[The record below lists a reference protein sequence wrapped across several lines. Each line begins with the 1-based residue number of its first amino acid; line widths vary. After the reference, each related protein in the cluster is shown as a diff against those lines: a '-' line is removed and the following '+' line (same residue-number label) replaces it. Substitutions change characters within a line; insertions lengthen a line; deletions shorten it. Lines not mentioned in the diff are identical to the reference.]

1 MARFLPLICQM
12 WNSVTVEKQWR
23 FFEKKKAR
31 KKPVIMLEQEFTV
44 EVSSFFFVLILQTKV
59 FILNV
64 FLYFSKAHET
74 LFKIDH
80 VSP

>member
-1 MARFLPLICQM
+1 MVRFLPLICQT
-12 WNSVTVEKQWR
+12 WNSIMVEKQRR
-23 FFEKKKAR
+23 FFENKEAR
-31 KKPVIMLEQEFTV
+31 KKPIIMLEQEFTV
-44 EVSSFFFVLILQTKV
+44 EVSSFFFVLTLQTKV

-64 FLYFSKAHET
+64 FIYFSKAHET

>member
-1 MARFLPLICQM
+1 M

-23 FFEKKKAR
+23 FFENKKAR

-64 FLYFSKAHET
+64 FFADD
-74 LFKIDH
+74 I
-80 VSP
+80 SPGSW